1 MALFQLLVN
10 PLKNFALISITI
22 LLSYIIYLSIEI
34 ENLKSDNQILV
45 NKLNMP
51 VKRDKPTIFTGT
63 SSVPKLIT
71 DEFEE
76 SIVAEKIIENK
87 DEMIADNVQIK
98 SVDEH
103 LSNKKKSYEEQSID
117 EEWAYEF
124 SDKIFYFFSEHPELT
139 HLDVKEIECRETTCK
154 VNIVIYDNDSI
165 LTSQKV
171 ARALKEDKTLGEYQF
186 YFDSE
191 PMDGVIRIELDS
203 KK

>member
-1 MALFQLLVN
+1 MKNLV
-10 PLKNFALISITI
+10 LISIMI
-22 LLSYIIYLSIEI
+22 MLSYIIYLSIEV
-34 ENLKSDNQILV
+34 ENLKSNNQILV
-45 NKLNMP
+45 NKLNAS
-51 VKRDKPTIFTGT
+51 VKKNTPTIFTET
-63 SSVPKLIT
+63 LSIPKLIT
-71 DEFEE
+71 DESEE
-76 SIVAEKIIENK
+76 PIVAEEIIENR

-103 LSNKKKSYEEQSID
+103 LSNKKKPYEEQSID

-139 HLDVKEIECRETTCK
+139 YLDVKEIECRETTCK
-154 VNIVIYDNDSI
+154 VNIAIYDNDSI

-171 ARALKEDKTLGEYQF
+171 ARALKEDKTFGEYQF

-191 PMDGVIRIELDS
+191 PIDGVIRIELDS